1 MEESYNCP
9 RDRHLFSPG
18 KKRIL
23 ALDGGGIRGAI
34 SIAFLERIEQVLA
47 DILGRQ
53 VRLCE
58 YFDLIGGTST
68 GAIVA
73 AGLAAGFSA
82 AEIHA
87 FYQELAPKVFK
98 SSLFHLP
105 GWHANFDGAAL
116 HEELEKT
123 FSGCTLGSERLK
135 TGLCMVLKRLDTGSC
150 WVVMNNP
157 RSAFWETPRDNSFVG
172 NSYLSLPDVIRAST
186 AAPFYF
192 DPQTIEIVKGMEPGL
207 FLDGGLTPHNNPS
220 LALLLTAILPPYHL
234 EWKTGVDDL
243 LIISV
248 GTGSYRPKITTREA
262 QKAAAILL
270 AITALAA
277 QISDNQELTLTIM
290 AWLGQ
295 STLQWPINLELQR
308 LEDAMPQFG
317 KLFRFYRFDI
327 KLEEQ
332 WLTENMGAPPQDYD
346 IVKLRQMEN
355 PENIPVLY
363 NFGRIAAQK
372 QITHAMF
379 EKFL

>member
-1 MEESYNCP
+1 MEEAYNCL

-23 ALDGGGIRGAI
+23 SLDGGGVRGAV

-47 DILGRQ
+47 GIHGRQ
-53 VRLCE
+53 LRLCE

-73 AGLAAGFSA
+73 AGLASGFTA

-87 FYQELAPKVFK
+87 FYQELAPRVFK

-105 GWHANFDGAAL
+105 GWHANFDEAAL

-157 RSAFWETPRDNSFVG
+157 RSAFWEAPKDNSFVG
-172 NSYLSLPDVIRAST
+172 NSYLSLPDIIRAST

-207 FLDGGLTPHNNPS
+207 FLDGDLTPHNPS
-220 LALLLTAILPPYHL
+220 LALLLTAILPSHHL
-234 EWKTGVDDL
+234 EWETGADNL
-243 LIISV
+243 LIVSI
-248 GTGSYRPKITTREA
+248 GTGSYRPKLTSREA
-262 QKAAAILL
+262 QMAPAIVL
-270 AITALAA
+270 AISALAV

-295 STLQWPINLELQR
+295 ALLQWPINSELLR
-308 LEDAMPQFG
+308 LEDAMPPFG
-317 KLFRFYRFDI
+317 KLFRFHRFDI
-327 KLEEQ
+327 KLEEP
-332 WLTENMGAPPQDYD
+332 WLIENTGSLPKDSD

-363 NFGRIAAQK
+363 NFGRIAARN
-372 QITHAMF
+372 QITHEMF
-379 EKFL
+379 ETLL

>member
-1 MEESYNCP
+1 MEESYSCP
-9 RDRHLFSPG
+9 RDRHLFSRG

-23 ALDGGGIRGAI
+23 SLDGGGVRGAV

-47 DILGRQ
+47 DIHGRQ
-53 VRLCE
+53 IRLYE

-73 AGLAAGFSA
+73 AGLASGFSA

-157 RSAFWETPRDNSFVG
+157 RSAFWETPKDNSFVG

-234 EWKTGVDDL
+234 EWETGVDKL
-243 LIISV
+243 LIISI
-248 GTGSYRPKITTREA
+248 GTGSYRPKLTTREA
-262 QKAAAILL
+262 QRAPAILL
-270 AITALAA
+270 AINALAA

-295 STLQWPINLELQR
+295 SSLQWPINSELLR
-308 LEDAMPQFG
+308 LEDAMPPFG
-317 KLFRFYRFDI
+317 KLFRFHRLDI
-327 KLEEQ
+327 KLEKP
-332 WLTENMGAPPQDYD
+332 WLIENMDSLPEDSD
-346 IVKLRQMEN
+346 IAALRQMEN
-355 PENIPVLY
+355 PDNISVLY

-379 EKFL
+379 ESLL